1 MASGTRRPLRRIVA
15 LLRPHAGGE
24 RASFAAGAVLGVAT
38 VVLLVLR
45 PWPLKW
51 IVDHLVAVTG
61 STAWRSPLGWTPASS
76 EQAIV
81 VLSVTFV
88 LLAMATAVAAYAQSL
103 VLNGLGNRILYRF
116 RAALFDSVLRQPLS
130 FHEAREVGELMT
142 RVVYDTSRLRRGL
155 NGMLVRIVQTV
166 ALFMA
171 TFVVLLWIDWTL
183 GAVLALGGG
192 IALFTMRR
200 RGRRIA
206 SVARRQRSK
215 EGRLAALVGNE
226 LMAVRELQAFGVSGS
241 SVAARFASRNSGS
254 LRQEQK
260 LQRLS
265 LGLLL
270 RVDVAL
276 AASTALAIWFGAS
289 GALYGSMTT
298 GDLVLFLSYALALRG
313 PFADFALQTAR
324 LGRTYACADRLERI
338 AGRDAGITD
347 IAGAIDAS
355 AVRGA
360 LRFESVALRAAKR
373 RRSDRKWTLDGIDCT
388 LPAGQRIAVIGGNG
402 AGKSMLLA
410 MVLRLAD
417 PSRGRV
423 WLDDRDVRDYAT
435 ASLRAQMS
443 VVFQDSVLTG
453 VSVRDNIALGAPGA
467 DLEAI
472 RRAADAAG
480 AATFIDGLPNGYD
493 TLVRRG
499 GGLFSGGQRQRLALA
514 RALLRDGR
522 IWLLDE
528 PVTGLDH
535 GSAVDLTTRLLDVTR
550 GKTVLWVSHDPEL
563 LPRMDWVLE
572 MKEGRIAFSG
582 PVAEYVGRNA
592 PGAASAPSAPS
603 A

>member
-1 MASGTRRPLRRIVA
+1 MSSGTRRPLRRIVA
-15 LLRPHAGGE
+15 LLRPHAGEE
-24 RASFAAGAVLGVAT
+24 RASFVAGGVLGVAT
-38 VVLLVLR
+38 VVLHVLR

-51 IVDHLVAVTG
+51 IVDYLAAVG
-61 STAWRSPLGWTPASS
+61 QAKVWRSPLGWVPASS

-88 LLAMATAVAAYAQSL
+88 LLAAATAAAAYAQTL

-116 RAALFDSVLRQPLS
+116 RAALFDNVLRQPLS
-130 FHEAREVGELMT
+130 FHESREVGELMT
-142 RVVYDTSRLRRGL
+142 RIVYDTSRLRRGL
-155 NGMLVRIVQTV
+155 NGMLVRIVQTI
-166 ALFMA
+166 ALFVA

-183 GAVLALGGG
+183 GVVIALGGSA
-192 IALFTMRR
+192 ALLMMRR
-200 RGRRIA
+200 RGRRIT

-241 SVAARFASRNSGS
+241 SVAARFAARNSRS

-265 LGLLL
+265 LGLSL

-276 AASTALAIWFGAS
+276 AASTALAIWFGAT
-289 GALYGSMTT
+289 GALHGNMTT

-313 PFADFALQTAR
+313 PFADFSLQTAR

-338 AGRDAGITD
+338 AVRETGITD
-347 IAGAIDAS
+347 IADAIDAS
-355 AVRGA
+355 AVQGA
-360 LRFESVALRAAKR
+360 LRFESVSLRAAKR
-373 RRSDRKWTLDGIDCT
+373 RRTDRKWTLDGVDCA
-388 LPAGQRIAVIGGNG
+388 LPAGQRIAVVGGNG
-402 AGKSMLLA
+402 AGKSTLLSL
-410 MVLRLAD
+410 VLRLAD

-423 WLDDRDVRDYAT
+423 WLDDRDLRDYAT

-480 AATFIDGLPNGYD
+480 AAAFIDGLPKGYD

-535 GSAVDLTTRLLDVTR
+535 DSAAELTTRLLDATR
-550 GKTVLWVSHDPEL
+550 GRTVLWVSHDPQL
-563 LPRMDWVLE
+563 LPRMDWVVE
-572 MKEGRIAFSG
+572 MEEGRVAFSG
-582 PVAEYVGRNA
+582 PVAEYLLRGTRGA
-592 PGAASAPSAPS
+592 PPKSPS
-603 A
+603 